1 MLITHMRSKELLGKK
16 VFDANGRLL
25 GEVTGIAGR
34 RGALHAL
41 VLRRPA
47 RSQSVPQNGSPG
59 FRR

>member
-1 MLITHMRSKELLGKK
+1 MLVTHMRSKELLGKK
-16 VFDANGRLL
+16 VYDAKGRLL

-41 VLRRPA
+41 VLRKPATA
-47 RSQSVPQNGSPG
+47 RSALQNGSPG